1 MVSGAEESR
10 DWPATSRYNLSRAPG
25 ELGLVQDFLNTI
37 QEGSAAPP
45 DLLATLTAAREWS
58 DAVRGLWS
66 SLDEACWGSD
76 LPPLTETDRRRLL
89 VLRSRMYHAL
99 FPTAPEDGDPAGP
112 GPGDARAQAGVRLT
126 LSHGEVSAEPT
137 GRGWSQF
144 ESALLVICYR
154 AQLAGRLRRLKTCKS
169 HECDVVF
176 YDRSPNNSAVWHDV
190 KVCGNRANV
199 RAHRARRPDRP
210 ARRERQDS

>member
-1 MVSGAEESR
+1 MASGEGESR
-10 DWPATSRYNLSRAPG
+10 GWPATSRYRLSEAPG
-25 ELGLVQDFLNTI
+25 ELGLVQDLLNTI
-37 QEGSAAPP
+37 EEGSVAPP
-45 DLLATLTAAREWS
+45 DLLATLSAAQEWW
-58 DAVRGLWS
+58 DTVRGLWS
-66 SLDEACWGSD
+66 SLDETCWGDD
-76 LPPLTETDRRRLL
+76 LPPLTEADRRRLL
-89 VLRSRMYHAL
+89 AVRRRL
-99 FPTAPEDGDPAGP
+99 FDGLFSAAPEDGDLAGP
-112 GPGDARAQAGVRLT
+112 ADKVAQAGMRLS

-154 AQLAGRLRRLKTCKS
+154 AQLAGHLRRLKTCKS

-199 RAHRARRPDRP
+199 RAHRARNRGR
-210 ARRERQDS
+210 AGVT